1 MNNNNENIS
10 PTKQE
15 PCPDNNMALAIAST
29 IATFFGCFI
38 FGSIFGVMAIVY
50 ASKVSSYWNGG
61 FHDEAKRYA
70 SKAKKW
76 AIIGLAILIL
86 YWLIVIISIISSSYQ
101 KSNFY

>member
-10 PTKQE
+10 LTKQE

-70 SKAKKW
+70 SKAKKREYEK
-76 AIIGLAILIL
+76 AIKFITDPNYILHFKMIF
-86 YWLIVIISIISSSYQ
+86 
-101 KSNFY
+101 KKEK